1 MGRVKNEGSLWIRFK
16 RFVNLFYKALFNYYH
31 SVRRRN
37 KKSNKSN
44 HFLSLV
50 DYSFCLNNILRL
62 VVPPSGSFFAI
73 IRQRRFH
80 PHAGVADEATAATP
94 PSRLHFRQLS
104 VQERYSVC
112 KVFSDIFVRRAFPL
126 YSVGFPGP
134 ARLFSPAGF
143 SRSKLQTT
151 RWWSVETF
159 APIDTNI
166 QQCTE
171 QVSRSYAA
179 FNE

>member
-1 MGRVKNEGSLWIRFK
+1 VGRVKNGGSLWIRFK
-16 RFVNLFYKALFNYYH
+16 RFVNLYYKALFNYYH

-80 PHAGVADEATAATP
+80 PHAGVADETTAATP
-94 PSRLHFRQLS
+94 PPRRLCISGNSRYKNDTLFAIFFLTSLSAGPSHFIR
-104 VQERYSVC
+104 
-112 KVFSDIFVRRAFPL
+112 
-126 YSVGFPGP
+126 
-134 ARLFSPAGF
+134 
-143 SRSKLQTT
+143 
-151 RWWSVETF
+151 
-159 APIDTNI
+159 
-166 QQCTE
+166 
-171 QVSRSYAA
+171 
-179 FNE
+179 